1 MTMIANQEQV
11 QAAATIIEASKVP
24 VWRLRILS
32 ILQLIGI
39 LAAVMGSVEFLNLSS
54 ILSPDVAKWLTI
66 SGTALRFAA
75 EPMIKLI
82 GDYMDDGVKNNSF
95 KLDQ

>member
-1 MTMIANQEQV
+1 MTADPQNIQD
-11 QAAATIIEASKVP
+11 AAAIIQASKVP

-32 ILQLIGI
+32 ILQLVGI

-54 ILSPDVAKWLTI
+54 ILSPAMAKWLTI

-82 GDYMDDGVKNNSF
+82 GDYMDDGVKNDSF